1 MTRNFHLRPALQRRL
16 LVRIVA
22 AAVAAALLLGIAG
35 AERASAAPTISIVSD
50 MVDDGRG
57 PKVILD
63 ADAGIPVRANGR
75 IYWLYDYGCHQP
87 YWNIYNQAVR
97 RCFFSLRTQRGQHT
111 GMLLGTLSVWF
122 RWDGYGY
129 NEVIRADGY
138 RVHPSWYF

>member
-1 MTRNFHLRPALQRRL
+1 MTRDCLFRPTVQWRL
-16 LVRIVA
+16 LARLA
-22 AAVAAALLLGIAG
+22 AVTVAAALLLGLAG
-35 AERASAAPTISIVSD
+35 AERASAAPTINIISD

-57 PKVILD
+57 PKLILD
-63 ADAGIPVRANGR
+63 ADAGIPVRAAGR
-75 IYWLYDYGCHQP
+75 IFWLYDYGCHQP

-111 GMLLGTLSVWF
+111 GFLLGTLSVWF

-129 NEVIRADGY
+129 NEIIRADGY